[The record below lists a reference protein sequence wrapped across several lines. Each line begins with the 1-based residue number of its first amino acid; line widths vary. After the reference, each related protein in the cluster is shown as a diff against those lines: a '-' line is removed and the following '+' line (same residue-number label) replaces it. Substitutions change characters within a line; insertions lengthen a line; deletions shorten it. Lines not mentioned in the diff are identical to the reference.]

1 MPRKKIFDKGFV
13 HFSVKI
19 SRETYNT
26 MRGELAHYN
35 WPIIV
40 RSLIEE
46 EVLKLKEQKDARE
59 KLVIEK

>member
-1 MPRKKIFDKGFV
+1 MPRRKIFKQGFV

-19 SRETYNT
+19 PRETYNT

-46 EVLKLKEQKDARE
+46 EVQRLKLVKDKKEE
-59 KLVIEK
+59 WVIEK